1 MAKWLHKM
9 KQISLKY
16 RLTVLAL
23 IVIGL
28 FLIALSTFCFGRKAE
43 GEKGAGS
50 GGSGGRL
57 IPISQLQIP
66 VELAEKV
73 EIKSQAFLK
82 FFKTPTQ
89 QFIPLGFYA
98 MVGDIR
104 DLEKLKA
111 LRRRGIILVHRY
123 FGRQPAEHALEDLRC
138 AQEAGIAVL
147 QNLPR
152 TYLDKSK
159 AIYNATDSPHLNAK
173 EIKFWQRHISALA
186 GNGQILVWYLPE
198 ETKAENL
205 DKLEQLGNIIR
216 ATDARKRPL
225 TTYVVN
231 WHPKYLKRV
240 NSITDAVVFG
250 YFPNHSGRRPRI
262 EIKRRIE
269 HAYESGVSVVI
280 ATLEAFKGKAG
291 WPRPKDVRFDAYLA
305 LISGAKGILWY
316 GYHYAKQNPELLEAI
331 LKVATELNGH
341 EHLGEVFLLGK
352 RPEILSC
359 RALKGPAYFHDNYV
373 YGSWTEKRALKYTSI
388 QWTAREYEKY
398 LYIFAVNTAQELG
411 AADDGGKACTV
422 EVEFGPVNSVSSE
435 VHVISEGRT
444 IDLSGG
450 YFVDSFEPLGTHIY
464 KVRID

>member
-9 KQISLKY
+9 KQIGLKY
-16 RLTVLAL
+16 RLIVLAL
-23 IVIGL
+23 IAISL
-28 FLIALSTFCFGRKAE
+28 LPIALCTFCFGRKAE
-43 GEKGAGS
+43 GEKDAGS
-50 GGSGGRL
+50 SEAGGRL
-57 IPISQLQIP
+57 IPISQLQMP
-66 VELAEKV
+66 VELAEEV

-89 QFIPLGFYA
+89 QFIPLIFSA
-98 MVGDIR
+98 MVHDIR
-104 DLEKLKA
+104 DSEKLEA
-111 LRRRGIILVHRY
+111 LRQRGIILFHKY
-123 FGRQPAEHALEDLRC
+123 AGRQSVENAMMDLRS
-138 AQEAGIAVL
+138 AQKAGVAVL

-198 ETKAENL
+198 EAKAKELN
-205 DKLEQLGNIIR
+205 KLEQIGNIIR
-216 ATDARKRPL
+216 ATDDKKRPL
-225 TTYVVN
+225 ITYVVN
-231 WHPKYLKRV
+231 WRAKYLKRV

-250 YFPNHSGRRPRI
+250 FYPNYYGVKPRI

-269 HAYESGVSVVI
+269 HAYKSGVSVVI
-280 ATLEAFKGKAG
+280 AALEAFKGKAG

-305 LISGAKGILWY
+305 LISGAKGIMWY
-316 GYHYAKQNPELLEAI
+316 CYAQAKQRPQLLEAV
-331 LKVATELNGH
+331 LEVATELNGP
-341 EHLGEVFLLGK
+341 ERLGEVLLLGK
-352 RPEILSC
+352 EPRLLGC
-359 RALKGPAYFHDNYV
+359 KTVKGHTYFHDDYI
-373 YGSWTEKRALKYTSI
+373 YGTSVRTPLKLSSI

-411 AADDGGKACTV
+411 AVDDGGKACTV
-422 EVEFGPVNSVSSE
+422 EVEFGPVSSVSSG

-444 IDLSGG
+444 INLSGG
-450 YFVDSFEPLGTHIY
+450 YFADSFEPLGTHIY

>member
-82 FFKTPTQ
+82 FFKAPTQ

-98 MVGDIR
+98 MPYDIR
-104 DLEKLKA
+104 KPEKLRAFRK
-111 LRRRGIILVHRY
+111 RGINLFHKYRSTQSIDD
-123 FGRQPAEHALEDLRC
+123 ALADLQAARK
-138 AQEAGIAVL
+138 AGVGVL

-152 TYLDKSK
+152 AFLVIRS
-159 AIYNATDSPHLNAK
+159 LQ
-173 EIKFWQRHISALA
+173 FWRNHISALS
-186 GNGQILVWYLPE
+186 GNEQILVWYLPE
-198 ETKAENL
+198 ETVLADL
-205 DKLEQLGNIIR
+205 SRLEQIANIIR
-216 ATDARKRPL
+216 ATDVEKRPMI
-225 TTYVVN
+225 TYVAESDSG
-231 WHPKYLKRV
+231 YLKRV
-240 NSITDAVVFG
+240 GSIADAVVFG
-250 YFPNHSGRRPRI
+250 AYPGLYGPRPRAD
-262 EIKRRIE
+262 IKRRIE
-269 HAYESGVSVVI
+269 KAYESGVPVVI
-280 ATLEAFKGKAG
+280 AGLGVLKLKGENN
-291 WPRPKDVRFDAYLA
+291 WTRPKDVRFDAYLS
-305 LISGAKGILWY
+305 LISGAKGVMWFSY
-316 GYHYAKQNPELLEAI
+316 YQARQRPKLLEAV
-331 LKVATELNGH
+331 LEVATEFNGP

-352 RPEILSC
+352 EPRSLICKLV
-359 RALKGPAYFHDNYV
+359 KGPTYSPYASAYENKNTNI
-373 YGSWTEKRALKYTSI
+373 SKRYNSI
-388 QWTAREYEKY
+388 QWSAREYGKY
-398 LYIFAVNTAQELG
+398 LYIFAVNTAQEVG

-422 EVEFGPVNSVSSE
+422 EVEFGPVSSVSSE
-435 VHVISEGRT
+435 VHVISEERT
-444 IDLSGG
+444 VDLSGG

-464 KVRID
+464 KVKID